1 MIKIIFWICLR
12 RLYPELEPEMPYTPE
27 HKSKSRERIMLAAT
41 ELFCRF
47 GFDKVSIHQVMKL
60 ARMTHG
66 AFYAHFESKEAL
78 YKASFLQTLKS
89 CSTGRLAKGPF
100 SINHL
105 TQLVSNLLNLRTFS
119 EQARP
124 SPENILF
131 NEISS
136 DSAEIRG
143 LYEVSYLSIL
153 KLMERRIK
161 ALSKLKK
168 VPIVAN
174 QTTITEK
181 SRAIL
186 AALVGAVAI
195 AKSIQSEQEIRKVL
209 SAAQNQILAILG
221 VSELTQT

>member
-1 MIKIIFWICLR
+1 
-12 RLYPELEPEMPYTPE
+12 MPYTRE
-27 HKSKSRERIMLAAT
+27 HKSRSKERILESAT

-47 GFDKVSIHQVMKL
+47 GFDKVSINQVMKL

-89 CSTGRLAKGPF
+89 SSTRRLAKAPF

-105 TQLVSNLLNLRTFS
+105 TQLVSNLLNLRTLS
-119 EQARP
+119 EQTRP
-124 SPENILF
+124 SAENILF

-136 DSAEIRG
+136 DSAEIRC
-143 LYEVSYLSIL
+143 LYEKSYVSIL
-153 KLMERRIK
+153 KLLEKRIT
-161 ALSKLKK
+161 ALSKLNK
-168 VPIVAN
+168 VPFVAN
-174 QTTITEK
+174 QAKVTEK

-195 AKSIQSEQEIRKVL
+195 AKSIQSDEEIRRVL
-209 SAAQNQILAILG
+209 TAAQNQILTILG
-221 VSELTQT
+221 VGELAQGYSFPNLEGTPQY

>member
-1 MIKIIFWICLR
+1 
-12 RLYPELEPEMPYTPE
+12 MPYTAE
-27 HKSKSRERIMLAAT
+27 HKSKSKERILQSAT
-41 ELFCRF
+41 ELFCRS
-47 GFDKVSIHQVMKL
+47 GFDKVSISQIMKL

-78 YKASFLQTLKS
+78 YKASFLQTLQS
-89 CSTGRLAKGPF
+89 SRTGRLAKGPF

-105 TQLVSNLLNLRTFS
+105 TQLVSNLLNLRAYS

-136 DSAEIRG
+136 DNLEIRN
-143 LYEVSYLSIL
+143 LYEKSYLSIL

-168 VPIVAN
+168 VPFVSN
-174 QTTITEK
+174 QKTITEK

-195 AKSIQSEQEIRKVL
+195 AKSIQNDNEIHRVL
-209 SAAQNQILAILG
+209 TAAQNQILSILG
-221 VSELTQT
+221 VYELTA